1 MKFCVKQKAFLF
13 IVFIALFF
21 SPSVCLAKNISVEL
35 VWKFP
40 DSGWLE
46 VEVTQGIY
54 HLSYNEANE
63 LLQPGESYYVGQSG
77 LTKFI
82 QIHNQLIILDKK
94 TIQMVTNNGVFKV
107 REPDKDWLSYRGDLQ
122 ITEQG
127 IPWKLVNTLDS
138 EDYLKGV
145 VPIEMSNAWAA
156 TGFEALKAQAVAART
171 YFIKNADSG
180 GLITDSPN
188 IHQAYAGRSVEGEAS
203 QAVEMTEGEIL
214 VDLATGK
221 PISVYYSAHNGGYME
236 ETQNVWVSH
245 DPHYS
250 SKPDPFS
257 DGVGGIVDRWQFWIA
272 ADTLGK
278 AFDLAPVRTIEVKT
292 LKSGRVYEVYL
303 SDWLGNS
310 KAISGGAFVQ
320 KFYPYGRNISD
331 KSFLGRLYQ
340 VEFILPDVTYVKG
353 QPMFLLND
361 YEPKNK
367 DIPGPVLAK
376 LVSSN
381 DGIRSEPRHFGVFVF
396 NGRGW
401 GHGVGMSQWGAYNM
415 ARQGYSY
422 VDILQHYYHASTISR
437 IPT

>member
-1 MKFCVKQKAFLF
+1 
-13 IVFIALFF
+13 
-21 SPSVCLAKNISVEL
+21 
-35 VWKFP
+35 
-40 DSGWLE
+40 
-46 VEVTQGIY
+46 
-54 HLSYNEANE
+54 
-63 LLQPGESYYVGQSG
+63 
-77 LTKFI
+77 
-82 QIHNQLIILDKK
+82 
-94 TIQMVTNNGVFKV
+94 
-107 REPDKDWLSYRGDLQ
+107 
-122 ITEQG
+122 
-127 IPWKLVNTLDS
+127 
-138 EDYLKGV
+138 
-145 VPIEMSNAWAA
+145 MSNAWAA